1 MVPAVTF
8 AQVTTTDFE
17 AEINLPIDRARPFIR
32 AEVTIAG
39 TTPIFETS
47 LQMLG
52 RTGQE

>member
-1 MVPAVTF
+1 NFTQIAL
-8 AQVTTTDFE
+8 TDSE
-17 AEINLPIDRARPFIR
+17 QEIDLYIDRARPFIR

-47 LQMLG
+47 LSMIG